1 MNTGLLIMAA
11 GMGSRFGGLK
21 QAASVGPNGEMII
34 DYSVS
39 DALSAGF
46 NKIVIVIRKDIE
58 KDFREACGK
67 RIEKIADVTYVFQDM
82 NNLPEGYTLPEGRLK
97 PWGTG
102 HAILSAKD
110 VIDYPFAVINA
121 DDFYGHSVYKDIHDY
136 LITDNGM
143 CMAGYKL
150 GNTLSENGSVSRGVC
165 ETENGFLKSVTEVTD
180 IPFDTPLSK
189 DTIVSM
195 NLWGFKAEVMDIID
209 EQFKIFLK
217 DNINEP
223 KKEFFIPS
231 VVDTMINKM
240 DYKFKVVDTDE
251 KWYGITYKEDLP
263 LIQDAI
269 KKLTEAGLYR

>member
-1 MNTGLLIMAA
+1 MKTALLIMAA

-21 QAASVGPNGEMII
+21 QAAAVGPNGEMII

-39 DALSAGF
+39 DALEAGF
-46 NKIVIVIRKDIE
+46 DKIVIVIRKDIE

-67 RIEKIADVTYVFQDM
+67 RIEKMTDVTYVYQEKDY
-82 NNLPEGYTLPEGRLK
+82 LPEGYTLPEGRIK

-102 HAILSAKD
+102 HAILCAKD
-110 VIDYPFAVINA
+110 AIDCSFAVINA
-121 DDFYGHSVYKDIHDY
+121 DDYYGSTVFKAMHDY
-136 LITDNGM
+136 LVSGDDL

-150 GNTLSENGSVSRGVC
+150 GNTLSENGTVSRGVC
-165 ETENGFLKSVTEVTD
+165 ETEGGFLKSVTEVTD
-180 IPFDTPLSK
+180 IPFDTPISK

-195 NLWGFKAEVMDIID
+195 NLWGFKAEVMNVID
-209 EQFKIFLK
+209 EQFKLFLK

-231 VVDTMINKM
+231 VVDTMINELG
-240 DYKFKVVDTDE
+240 YKVKIVDTDE

-263 LIQDAI
+263 IIQEAI
-269 KKLTEAGLYR
+269 KKLYK

>member
-1 MNTGLLIMAA
+1 MDTGLLIMAA

-34 DYSVS
+34 DYSVN
-39 DALSAGF
+39 DALKAGF

-67 RIEKIADVTYVFQDM
+67 RIEKIADVSYVFQEMD
-82 NNLPEGYTLPEGRLK
+82 NLPEGYTLPEGRLK

-102 HAILSAKD
+102 HAILSAKN
-110 VIDYPFAVINA
+110 VVNYPFVVVNA
-121 DDFYGHSVYKDIHDY
+121 DDFYGQSVYKSVHDY
-136 LITDNGM
+136 LVTGSDM

-150 GNTLSENGSVSRGVC
+150 GNTLSENGTVSRGIC
-165 ETENGFLKSVTEVTD
+165 EIENGFLKSVTEKTD
-180 IPFDTPLSK
+180 IPFDTPMPK

-195 NLWGFKAEVMDIID
+195 NFWGFKAEVMDILD
-209 EQFKIFLK
+209 DQFNKFIK
-217 DNINEP
+217 ENINEP

-231 VVDTMINKM
+231 VVDTMINELG
-240 DYKFKVVDTDE
+240 YNFKVVDTDE

-263 LIQDAI
+263 LIKDAI
-269 KKLTEAGLYR
+269 LDLTKKGLYK

>member
-1 MNTGLLIMAA
+1 MDTGLLIMAA

-34 DYSVS
+34 DYSVN
-39 DALSAGF
+39 DALKAGF

-67 RIEKIADVTYVFQDM
+67 RIEKIADVSYVFQEMD
-82 NNLPEGYTLPEGRLK
+82 NLPSGFTLPEGRIK

-110 VIDYPFAVINA
+110 VIDYPFVVINA
-121 DDFYGHSVYKDIHDY
+121 DDFYGQSVYKSVHDY
-136 LITDNGM
+136 LVSGSDM

-150 GNTLSENGSVSRGVC
+150 GNTLSENGTVSRGIC
-165 ETENGFLKSVTEVTD
+165 ETENGFLKSVTEATD
-180 IPFDTPLSK
+180 IPFDTTIPK

-195 NLWGFKAEVMDIID
+195 NFWGFKKEVMGIL
-209 EQFKIFLK
+209 ENQFNLFLK

-231 VVDTMINKM
+231 VVDTMINELG
-240 DYKFKVVDTDE
+240 YNFKVVDTDE
-251 KWYGITYKEDLP
+251 KWYGITYREDLP
-263 LIQDAI
+263 LIKGAI
-269 KKLTEAGLYR
+269 DKLTKQGLYE

>member
-1 MNTGLLIMAA
+1 MDTGLLIMAA

-34 DYSVS
+34 DYSVN
-39 DALSAGF
+39 DALKAGF

-67 RIEKIADVTYVFQDM
+67 RIEKIADVSYVFQEMD
-82 NNLPEGYTLPEGRLK
+82 NLPSGFTLPEGRIK

-110 VIDYPFAVINA
+110 VIDYPFVVINA
-121 DDFYGHSVYKDIHDY
+121 DDFYGQSVYKSVHDY
-136 LITDNGM
+136 LVSGSDM

-150 GNTLSENGSVSRGVC
+150 GNTLSKNGTVSRGIC
-165 ETENGFLKSVTEVTD
+165 ETENGFLKSVTEATD
-180 IPFDTPLSK
+180 IPFDTTIPK

-195 NLWGFKAEVMDIID
+195 NFWGFKKEVMGIL
-209 EQFKIFLK
+209 ENQFNLFLK

-231 VVDTMINKM
+231 VVDTMINELG
-240 DYKFKVVDTDE
+240 YNFKVVDTDE
-251 KWYGITYKEDLP
+251 KWYGITYREDLP
-263 LIQDAI
+263 LIKDAI
-269 KKLTEAGLYR
+269 DKLTKQGLYE

>member
-1 MNTGLLIMAA
+1 MDTVLLIMAA

-34 DYSVS
+34 DYSVN
-39 DALSAGF
+39 DALKAGF

-67 RIEKIADVTYVFQDM
+67 RIEKIADVSYVFQEMD
-82 NNLPEGYTLPEGRLK
+82 NLPSGFTLPEGRIK

-110 VIDYPFAVINA
+110 VIDYPFVVINA
-121 DDFYGHSVYKDIHDY
+121 DDFYGQSVYKSVHDY
-136 LITDNGM
+136 LVSGSDM

-150 GNTLSENGSVSRGVC
+150 GNTLSKNGTVSRGIC
-165 ETENGFLKSVTEVTD
+165 ETENGFLKSVTEATD
-180 IPFDTPLSK
+180 IPFDTTIPK

-195 NLWGFKAEVMDIID
+195 NFWGFKKEVMGIL
-209 EQFKIFLK
+209 ENQFNLFLK

-231 VVDTMINKM
+231 VVDTMINELG
-240 DYKFKVVDTDE
+240 YNFKVVDTDE
-251 KWYGITYKEDLP
+251 KWYGITYREDLP
-263 LIQDAI
+263 LIKDAI
-269 KKLTEAGLYR
+269 DKLTKQGLYE

>member
-1 MNTGLLIMAA
+1 MDTGLLIMAA

-34 DYSVS
+34 DYSVN
-39 DALSAGF
+39 DALKAGF

-67 RIEKIADVTYVFQDM
+67 RIEKIADVSYVFQEMD
-82 NNLPEGYTLPEGRLK
+82 NLPSGFTLPEGRIK

-110 VIDYPFAVINA
+110 VIDYPFVVINA
-121 DDFYGHSVYKDIHDY
+121 DDFYGQSVYKSVHDY
-136 LITDNGM
+136 LVSGSDM

-150 GNTLSENGSVSRGVC
+150 GNTLSENGTVSRGIC
-165 ETENGFLKSVTEVTD
+165 ETENGFLKSVTEATD
-180 IPFDTPLSK
+180 IPFDTTIPK

-195 NLWGFKAEVMDIID
+195 NFWGFKKEVMGIL
-209 EQFKIFLK
+209 ENQFNLFLK

-231 VVDTMINKM
+231 VVDTMINELG
-240 DYKFKVVDTDE
+240 YNFKVVDTDE
-251 KWYGITYKEDLP
+251 KWYGITYREDLP
-263 LIQDAI
+263 LIKDAI
-269 KKLTEAGLYR
+269 DKLTKQGLYE

>member
-1 MNTGLLIMAA
+1 
-11 GMGSRFGGLK
+11 
-21 QAASVGPNGEMII
+21 
-34 DYSVS
+34 
-39 DALSAGF
+39 
-46 NKIVIVIRKDIE
+46 
-58 KDFREACGK
+58 
-67 RIEKIADVTYVFQDM
+67 
-82 NNLPEGYTLPEGRLK
+82 
-97 PWGTG
+97 
-102 HAILSAKD
+102 
-110 VIDYPFAVINA
+110 
-121 DDFYGHSVYKDIHDY
+121 
-136 LITDNGM
+136 
-143 CMAGYKL
+143 MAGYKL

-189 DTIVSM
+189 NTIVSM

-217 DNINEP
+217 ENINEP

-263 LIQDAI
+263 LIQNAI
-269 KKLTEAGLYR
+269 KELTEKGLYR

>member
-1 MNTGLLIMAA
+1 MDTGLLIMAA

-34 DYSVS
+34 DYSVN
-39 DALSAGF
+39 DALKAGF

-67 RIEKIADVTYVFQDM
+67 RIEKIADVSYVFQEMD
-82 NNLPEGYTLPEGRLK
+82 NLPSGFTLPEGRIK

-110 VIDYPFAVINA
+110 VIDYPFVVINA
-121 DDFYGHSVYKDIHDY
+121 DDFYGQSVYKSVHDY
-136 LITDNGM
+136 LVSGSDM

-150 GNTLSENGSVSRGVC
+150 GNTLSENGTVSRGIC
-165 ETENGFLKSVTEVTD
+165 ETENGFLKSVTEATD
-180 IPFDTPLSK
+180 IPFDTTIPK

-195 NLWGFKAEVMDIID
+195 NFWGFKKEVMGIL
-209 EQFKIFLK
+209 ENQFNLFLK

-231 VVDTMINKM
+231 VVDTMINELG
-240 DYKFKVVDTDE
+240 YNFKVVDTDE
-251 KWYGITYKEDLP
+251 KWYGITYREDLP
-263 LIQDAI
+263 LIKDAI
-269 KKLTEAGLYR
+269 EKLTKQGLYE

>member
-1 MNTGLLIMAA
+1 MDTGLLIMAA

-34 DYSVS
+34 DYSVN
-39 DALSAGF
+39 DALKAGF

-67 RIEKIADVTYVFQDM
+67 RIEKIADVSYVFQEMD
-82 NNLPEGYTLPEGRLK
+82 NLPEGYTLPESRLK

-102 HAILSAKD
+102 HAILSAKN
-110 VIDYPFAVINA
+110 VVNYPFVVVNA
-121 DDFYGHSVYKDIHDY
+121 DDFYGQSVYKSVHDY
-136 LITDNGM
+136 LVTGSDM

-150 GNTLSENGSVSRGVC
+150 GNTLSENGTVSRGIC
-165 ETENGFLKSVTEVTD
+165 EIENGFLKSVTEKTD
-180 IPFDTPLSK
+180 IPFDTPMPK

-195 NLWGFKAEVMDIID
+195 NFWGFKAEVMDILD
-209 EQFKIFLK
+209 DQFNKFIK
-217 DNINEP
+217 ENINEP

-231 VVDTMINKM
+231 VVDTMINELG
-240 DYKFKVVDTDE
+240 YNFKVVDTDE

-263 LIQDAI
+263 LIKDAI
-269 KKLTEAGLYR
+269 LDLTKKGLYK

>member
-34 DYSVS
+34 DYSVN
-39 DALSAGF
+39 DALLAGF
-46 NKIVIVIRKDIE
+46 NKIVIVIRRDIE

-67 RIEKIADVTYVFQDM
+67 RIEKNADVTYVFQDM
-82 NNLPEGYTLPEGRLK
+82 NNLPDGYTLPEGRIK

-121 DDFYGHSVYKDIHDY
+121 DDFYGQSVFKDIHDY
-136 LITDNGM
+136 LLTDNGM

-150 GNTLSENGSVSRGVC
+150 GNTLSEHGTVSRGIC
-165 ETENGFLKSVTEVTD
+165 TTENGYLKSVTEMTD
-180 IPFDTPLSK
+180 IPYNTDIPK

-195 NLWGFKAEVMDIID
+195 NLWGFKAEVMNIID

-223 KKEFFIPS
+223 KKEFFIPA

-240 DYKFKVVDTDE
+240 NYKFKVVDTDE

-263 LIQDAI
+263 IIKAAI
-269 KKLTEAGLYR
+269 KELTDKGLYR

>member
-1 MNTGLLIMAA
+1 MAA

-34 DYSVS
+34 DYSVN
-39 DALSAGF
+39 DALKAGF

-67 RIEKIADVTYVFQDM
+67 RIEKIADVSYVFQEMD
-82 NNLPEGYTLPEGRLK
+82 NLPSGFTLPEGRIK

-110 VIDYPFAVINA
+110 VIDYPFVVINA
-121 DDFYGHSVYKDIHDY
+121 DDFYGQSVYKSVHDY
-136 LITDNGM
+136 LVSGSDM

-150 GNTLSENGSVSRGVC
+150 GNTLSKNGTVSRGIC
-165 ETENGFLKSVTEVTD
+165 ETENGFLKSVTEATD
-180 IPFDTPLSK
+180 IPFDTTIPK

-195 NLWGFKAEVMDIID
+195 NFWGFKKEVMGIL
-209 EQFKIFLK
+209 ENQFNLFLK

-231 VVDTMINKM
+231 VVDTMINELG
-240 DYKFKVVDTDE
+240 YNFKVVDTDE
-251 KWYGITYKEDLP
+251 KWYGITYREDLP
-263 LIQDAI
+263 LIKDAI
-269 KKLTEAGLYR
+269 DKLTKQGLYE